1 MNHPGV
7 TLRYIRKTKNM
18 TLAELAKGEVS
29 VAFLSRFERGDC
41 DISFTHLLN
50 LLNKLNVSMDE
61 FLYVNN
67 DYEITHFQK
76 FFDDLKDYVREDNL
90 HMLQVL
96 RDRTKRIYI
105 MEGKNY
111 YLHFSI
117 IAELYIRRISKKK
130 PDLKMVKI
138 LSDYFSNV
146 DVWGY
151 YELVIYTNSMF
162 SFPVD
167 QIIALSHMAYEKSM
181 DYNPLGKGDIKKQK
195 ILLNTIVALIE
206 NNRLPEANTFLIL
219 LDESLDKEKD
229 AYMKIKLMFL
239 KGIYAIKMGNRQRG
253 EKMAAKAI
261 KIFTDLGSASQ
272 ASTHANYLQDVLNST
287 ILKNNKHKFL

>member
-7 TLRYIRKTKNM
+7 TLRYIRKSKKM
-18 TLAELAKGEVS
+18 TLSELAQGEVS

-67 DYEITHFQK
+67 DYEVTHFQK
-76 FFDDLKDYVREDNL
+76 FFDDLKGYVMEDNL

-96 RDRTKRIYI
+96 RDRTNRKYLI
-105 MEGKNY
+105 EGKNY

-117 IAELYIRRISKKK
+117 VAELYIRRISKKK
-130 PDLKMVKI
+130 PDPKMVKI
-138 LSDYFSNV
+138 LSEYFSNV

-167 QIIALSHMAYEKSM
+167 QMVALSRMAYEKSM
-181 DYNPLGKGDIKKQK
+181 DYNPLGRGDVKKQK
-195 ILLNTIVALIE
+195 ILLNTIVALLE

-229 AYMKIKLMFL
+229 SYMKIKLMFL
-239 KGIYAIKMGNRQRG
+239 KGIYAIKLGNRQRG
-253 EKMAAKAI
+253 EKIALQAI
-261 KIFTDLGSASQ
+261 QIFTELDSASQ
-272 ASTHANYLQDVLNST
+272 ASTHAKYLQDVLDST
-287 ILKNNKHKFL
+287 ILKND